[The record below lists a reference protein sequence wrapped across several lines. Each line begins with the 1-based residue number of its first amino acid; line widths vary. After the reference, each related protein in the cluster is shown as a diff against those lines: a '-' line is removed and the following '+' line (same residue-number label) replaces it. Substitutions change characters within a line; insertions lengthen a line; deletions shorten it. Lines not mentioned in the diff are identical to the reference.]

1 MDTELYY
8 NLKPVLRA
16 KGSVFIY
23 REGVAMAMDIDGLR
37 GMAKTIRRDIIR
49 MTAEA
54 NSGHP
59 GGSLSAT
66 DIIAAL
72 YFKVMRHDPKRPD
85 WSERDRFVLSKGH
98 AVPALYSALARSG
111 YFPAEQLL
119 TLRKFGS
126 PLQGHPEMGRLA
138 GIEAST
144 GSLGQGLS
152 IGAGMALAGKLD
164 KKGYQVYVMIGDGE
178 SEEGQIW
185 EAAMASAYYRLDNLT
200 AIIDYNSQQLDGWV
214 RDIIELEPIVD
225 KWKAFGW
232 HVIEI
237 DGHDLHQILKALDEA
252 KATKQMPTVI
262 VARTVKGKGVSFM
275 ENNVEF
281 HGMAPTEEQKELALR
296 ELS

>member
-1 MDTELYY
+1 
-8 NLKPVLRA
+8 
-16 KGSVFIY
+16 
-23 REGVAMAMDIDGLR
+23 MDIGGLR
-37 GMAKTIRRDIIR
+37 EMAKTIRRDIIR
-49 MTAEA
+49 MIAEA
-54 NSGHP
+54 ASGHP

-126 PLQGHPEMGRLA
+126 PLQGHPEMGKLA

-164 KKGYQVYVMIGDGE
+164 KKDYQVYVMIGDGE

-200 AIIDYNSQQLDGWV
+200 AILDYNSQQLDGWV

-225 KWKAFGW
+225 KWRAFGW

-252 KATKQMPTVI
+252 KTTQGRPTVI
-262 VARTVKGKGVSFM
+262 IARTVKGKGVSFM

-296 ELS
+296 ELEK

>member
-1 MDTELYY
+1 
-8 NLKPVLRA
+8 
-16 KGSVFIY
+16 
-23 REGVAMAMDIDGLR
+23 MDIDGLR
-37 GMAKTIRRDIIR
+37 GMAKTMRRDIIQ
-49 MTAEA
+49 MIAEA
-54 NSGHP
+54 SSGHP

-111 YFPAEQLL
+111 YFQVEQLL

-164 KKGYQVYVMIGDGE
+164 KKDYQVYVMIGDGE

-185 EAAMASAYYRLDNLT
+185 EAAMASAYYRLNNLT
-200 AIIDYNSQQLDGWV
+200 AILDYNSQQLDGWV

-275 ENNVEF
+275 ENNIEF

>member
-1 MDTELYY
+1 
-8 NLKPVLRA
+8 
-16 KGSVFIY
+16 
-23 REGVAMAMDIDGLR
+23 MDIDGLR
-37 GMAKTIRRDIIR
+37 EMAKTIRRDIIR

-72 YFKVMRHDPKRPD
+72 YFKVMRHDSKRPD

-164 KKGYQVYVMIGDGE
+164 KKDYQVYVMIGDGE

-185 EAAMASAYYRLDNLT
+185 EAAMASAYYRLNNLT

-225 KWKAFGW
+225 KWRAFGW

-252 KATKQMPTVI
+252 KAPKQMPTVI

-281 HGMAPTEEQKELALR
+281 HGMAPTAEQKELALR
-296 ELS
+296 ELGGD